1 MSEKYKKLKNPSLM
15 PDPIRIVLI
24 LAILATVTLG
34 SVVAYRRAGI
44 RRAQEATYTRLKAL
58 PPVAMDFTTPEGAI
72 LSLEDGYRRRDI
84 EAAVAAKDF
93 SMEAKLM
100 LQSLG
105 RNDVDDAPVAKA
117 AEALLALFRTATT
130 AAWPDFEGLECFFTR
145 REPHADQ
152 VVRVTEVCRYPDG
165 GFSEQQILVG
175 ETAQGWRVLNLVS
188 P

>member
-1 MSEKYKKLKNPSLM
+1 M

-24 LAILATVTLG
+24 LTVLATVTIG
-34 SVVAYRRAGI
+34 SVIVFRHAGI
-44 RRAQEATYTRLKAL
+44 RRAQQATYAQLKAL
-58 PPVAMDFTTPEGAI
+58 PPVVMDFTTPEGAI
-72 LSLEDGYRRRDI
+72 LSLEDAYRRRDI

-100 LQSLG
+100 LRSLD
-105 RNDVDDAPVAKA
+105 RTEVDDALVART
-117 AEALLALFRTATT
+117 AEVLLASFRTATT
-130 AAWPDFEGLECFFTR
+130 AAWPDFEGLQCFLTK

-175 ETAQGWRVLNLVS
+175 PTARGWMVLNLVS